1 MVFRFDFG
9 TPFITDSVEETVP
22 AVCGKD
28 AERRLSAWGKLSVT
42 DGFRL
47 EIPLERDAVIYG
59 FGQAMGGIN
68 KRGRRYVSWCSD
80 DPSHTEEKVS
90 LYGAHNFFL
99 LHHPDS
105 PQDDAGFFFDF
116 PGRISF
122 DAGFTVSGL
131 LSVQCEKAD
140 ISCYVITPENAGNP
154 LEEISVRFRRLIGR
168 SYIPPRWAF
177 GFMQSR
183 WGYRTQEDIENVYE
197 GYKKAG
203 IPLDAVFL
211 DIDYMKDFKDF
222 TVDEEKFPDFPG
234 LVKKMR
240 ADGVRLVPIIDAGVK
255 IEDGYRVYEEGV
267 RNGFFCK
274 KADGTDYVAGVW
286 PGRCHFPDFLNPQ
299 ARRWFGLQYRTL
311 TDAGAEGFWNDMNEP
326 AMFYSDEGLQEAVDG
341 VRNADLSALD
351 IYGFFRLKDQVLGM
365 ANNGKDY
372 RRFFHRCV
380 QDGKE
385 MQVNHGDVHNLYGF
399 NMTRAAAEGL
409 AEIDPSKRF
418 LLFSRASC
426 IGMHRY
432 AGIWTGDNCS
442 WWSHLRLELSM
453 LPGLNLCG
461 FLYTGADIGGFGC
474 DTSRELLLRWLA
486 FGIFTPLMRNHSA
499 MGTREQE
506 CWRFEHPEDFARII
520 SFRYRLLP
528 YLYTEYMKS
537 ALNGTMYFR
546 PLAFVWPE
554 DKLCLETEDQLMV
567 GENLMAAPVLEP
579 NAKGRNV
586 YLPEAMIQVRLT
598 AAGNLEQTEL
608 SAGLHRVEIPPEE
621 LAFFIRKG
629 RAVPLAAPVLRT
641 DNLDFDRLEYIG
653 DAGTIREAAAQ
664 GRAPYTVYRD
674 DGYTAEYHAA
684 E

>member
-131 LSVQCEKAD
+131 LSVQCAKAD
-140 ISCYVITPENAGNP
+140 ISCYVITPENAENP

-197 GYKKAG
+197 GYNKAG

-240 ADGVRLVPIIDAGVK
+240 ADGVRLVPIIDTVTA
-255 IEDGYRVYEEGV
+255 
-267 RNGFFCK
+267 CMK
-274 KADGTDYVAGVW
+274 KACGTV
-286 PGRCHFPDFLNPQ
+286 FS
-299 ARRWFGLQYRTL
+299 ARRRT
-311 TDAGAEGFWNDMNEP
+311 
-326 AMFYSDEGLQEAVDG
+326 
-341 VRNADLSALD
+341 
-351 IYGFFRLKDQVLGM
+351 
-365 ANNGKDY
+365 
-372 RRFFHRCV
+372 
-380 QDGKE
+380 
-385 MQVNHGDVHNLYGF
+385 
-399 NMTRAAAEGL
+399 
-409 AEIDPSKRF
+409 
-418 LLFSRASC
+418 
-426 IGMHRY
+426 
-432 AGIWTGDNCS
+432 
-442 WWSHLRLELSM
+442 
-453 LPGLNLCG
+453 
-461 FLYTGADIGGFGC
+461 
-474 DTSRELLLRWLA
+474 
-486 FGIFTPLMRNHSA
+486 
-499 MGTREQE
+499 
-506 CWRFEHPEDFARII
+506 ARITWPASGRGGAI
-520 SFRYRLLP
+520 SPIF
-528 YLYTEYMKS
+528 
-537 ALNGTMYFR
+537 
-546 PLAFVWPE
+546 
-554 DKLCLETEDQLMV
+554 
-567 GENLMAAPVLEP
+567 
-579 NAKGRNV
+579 
-586 YLPEAMIQVRLT
+586 
-598 AAGNLEQTEL
+598 
-608 SAGLHRVEIPPEE
+608 
-621 LAFFIRKG
+621 
-629 RAVPLAAPVLRT
+629 
-641 DNLDFDRLEYIG
+641 
-653 DAGTIREAAAQ
+653 
-664 GRAPYTVYRD
+664 
-674 DGYTAEYHAA
+674 
-684 E
+684 